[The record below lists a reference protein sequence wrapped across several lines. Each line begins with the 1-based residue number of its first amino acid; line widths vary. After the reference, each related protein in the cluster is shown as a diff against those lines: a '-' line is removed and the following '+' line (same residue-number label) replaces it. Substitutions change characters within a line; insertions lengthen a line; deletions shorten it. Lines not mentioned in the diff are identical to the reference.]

1 MNDALSPPSTGA
13 YAPTAIY
20 YEESDSVEYLR
31 EDVACVYRRVDER
44 LTLALDMHSRLPV
57 GFRLKGFKNFYLRHL
72 RFKFKGDDGDFLS
85 LVSVLEEA
93 LSLLGEK
100 IFDNDKIK
108 IAYENAF
115 RIAEEDRVKLRY
127 LPKVA

>member
-1 MNDALSPPSTGA
+1 MNDALSPPTIGV
-13 YAPTAIY
+13 YTPIAIY

-31 EDVACVYRRVDER
+31 EDVACVYRRIDER

-72 RFKFKGDDGDFLS
+72 RFKYKNDNEDFLS

-93 LSLLGEK
+93 LSLLGRK
-100 IFDNDKIK
+100 IFDDDQIK
-108 IAYENAF
+108 VAYENAF
-115 RIAEEDRVKLRY
+115 KIAEEDRVKLKY
-127 LPKVA
+127 FPEVA